1 MFPLRAAG
9 SALLVAALVIGGCR
23 PSPPP
28 QGEAPS
34 TLSTESASPTSLP
47 SAPSPAGSPSPTA
60 ASLPTTLMKEWQP
73 LSKVLVAFGPMTI
86 SAGQV
91 QWGSG
96 QTSAYSLVS
105 IEGGYLLKLEDN
117 PAFYDSPNQYIKLI
131 LKPDSQVASASVEVA
146 FYTDKTQAND
156 DEYVMYGSYFAE

>member
-1 MFPLRAAG
+1 MSPLQSAG
-9 SALLVAALVIGGCR
+9 STLLVATLVLGGCR
-23 PSPPP
+23 LTPPTQSEAPPTPPEAGTPSP
-28 QGEAPS
+28 EPS
-34 TLSTESASPTSLP
+34 V
-47 SAPSPAGSPSPTA
+47 PSPAGDPSPTTNR
-60 ASLPTTLMKEWQP
+60 LPTTLMKEWQP

-86 SAGQV
+86 SATQV

-105 IEGGYLLKLEDN
+105 IDGGYLLKLDDN

-131 LKPDSQVASASVEVA
+131 PKPESPVASASIEVA
-146 FYTDKTQAND
+146 FFTDKTQVDD